1 MFILLTLEKN
11 MISIKDFLNQL
22 DTKVAKEAIENV
34 RTVLHFDISGDLG
47 GLYTLRIDQGVI
59 GVEEGLIGD
68 AKSTIRTSDVVFND
82 LLSRKSNPMMALMTG
97 KLKVSNPGEIMKY
110 VKLLVLM

>member
-1 MFILLTLEKN
+1 

-22 DTKVAKEAIENV
+22 NTKVAKEAIENV
-34 RTVLHFDISGDLG
+34 KTVLHFDISGDLG

-82 LLSRKSNPMMALMTG
+82 LLSRNTNPMMALMTG

-110 VKLLVLM
+110 VKLLGLM

>member
-1 MFILLTLEKN
+1 

-110 VKLLVLM
+110 VKLLGLM